1 MEEALCFS
9 WEELI
14 VCSLRDFSIVA
25 RMIFCFESFVL
36 LLAVVEFSWSFVRR
50 DSLQIPSRENRAAL
64 VVESTT
70 GYTVVHVRYMQC
82 DDSKKLVSFFRL
94 RKRGRLLGLFFSSIH
109 L

>member
-36 LLAVVEFSWSFVRR
+36 LLAVVEFSWSFPPKKVIASEVKNQKKLSRM
-50 DSLQIPSRENRAAL
+50 IPFKFHRAA
-64 VVESTT
+64 
-70 GYTVVHVRYMQC
+70 
-82 DDSKKLVSFFRL
+82 F
-94 RKRGRLLGLFFSSIH
+94 GR
-109 L
+109 